1 MRPLFDFNGD
11 GKMDML
17 EFMIASGAFEEDDLL
32 NPLGNPKKRPASDIF
47 GESDD
52 PFDDEEED

>member
-17 EFMIASGAFEEDDLL
+17 EFMIASGAFEEDDPL
-32 NPLGNPKKRPASDIF
+32 NPLGNPKKRSSSDIL

-52 PFDDEEED
+52 LFDDEEED